1 MTRAAE
7 VAIAGG
13 CGQQSTLSGHF
24 GITLQP
30 VWLSRRFSLVAVMS
44 TGALYERTETTGPL
58 TATIS
63 HGSTR
68 SGVYIGLQVTGLHR
82 T

>member
-1 MTRAAE
+1 
-7 VAIAGG
+7 
-13 CGQQSTLSGHF
+13 
-24 GITLQP
+24 
-30 VWLSRRFSLVAVMS
+30 MS

-68 SGVYIGLQVTGLHR
+68 SGVYRGLQVTGLHR
-82 T
+82 NSARNFIFLILSMMYWTVFCSVSRTVTNGYAIQYI